1 MTDVTRILSDIEQ
14 GNAQAAEQ
22 LLSLV
27 YEELREL
34 AAHKLAAEKPNQ
46 TLQAT
51 ALVHEAYIR
60 LTDVETAQRWN
71 SRGHFFQAAGEAMR
85 RILVENA
92 RRKTRKK
99 RGGDRLRIDFDGLD
113 LPCRVPPEE
122 LLALDEA
129 LTRFAEIEPLKARL
143 VHLRFFA
150 GMGIEEAARVL
161 GVSAPTAKRY
171 WRYAR
176 AWLHAEMA
184 ECENRPDL
192 E

>member
-1 MTDVTRILSDIEQ
+1 MTDVTRILSDIEL

-34 AAHKLAAEKPNQ
+34 AVHKLAAEKPNQ

-92 RRKTRKK
+92 RRKTRQKH
-99 RGGDRLRIDFDGLD
+99 GGDHRRVDFEGLD
-113 LPCRVPPEE
+113 LACEMRPEE
-122 LLALDEA
+122 VLALDQA
-129 LTRFAEIEPLKARL
+129 LENLAATEPQKARL
-143 VHLRFFA
+143 VQLRFFA
-150 GMGIEEAARVL
+150 GMGIEEAAALL
-161 GVSAPTAKRY
+161 GISASTAKRH
-171 WRYAR
+171 WRYAK
-176 AWLHAEMA
+176 AWLHAEMS
-184 ECENRPDL
+184 ECMEQRPPQ
-192 E
+192 